1 MEGAKLDRQIAKLSS
16 RRRGFALAMVL
27 GVILVGTALT
37 AVAFYLADSAHLQT
51 DQAAWYAERFNAAQ
65 GGIIE
70 GQRWLHEEVQRGIP
84 PRWDGGGDSVLTAAK
99 LATFRTLHPGS
110 PSEDILD
117 LSAGVSLGALSGIT
131 RSLKIFDLGY
141 ESEGTVPF
149 SSGLLPALAASHPRE
164 GTLDR
169 GDDYQGGIAG
179 SATVEREARRL
190 FYLLRST
197 ASRDD
202 GGATVLELAL
212 RQPVQ

>member
-51 DQAAWYAERFNAAQ
+51 DQAAWHAERFNAAQ
-65 GGIIE
+65 GGIVE
-70 GQRWLHEEVQRGIP
+70 GQRWLHEEVQRGLP

-117 LSAGVSLGALSGIT
+117 LSAGVPLGAISGIT

-141 ESEGTVPF
+141 EGEGTIPF
-149 SSGLLPALAASHPRE
+149 SSGLLPALATSHPRD
-164 GTLDR
+164 GVLDV
-169 GDDYQGGIAG
+169 GEDYQGGNVGA
-179 SATVEREARRL
+179 ATVGRETRRL

-212 RQPVQ
+212 RQPAQ